1 MSSCLSGGGGR
12 TYGFD
17 LEIVKSQSNN
27 TATRS
32 TSTASHSSSS
42 QSSTVSESINSPLSI
57 STRKPRT
64 PRKRPHQTY
73 NEAAALLSTVYPNIF
88 STKTLS
94 KSSLNPSKTPNNSN
108 NNNNNTELSE
118 FLPPSPVFDNTEF
131 LIKQQEEVPRSN
143 FFSKTAP
150 IEVSGD
156 FKTAPIDSNSSH
168 GFDEADDFDAESILD
183 EEMEEGID
191 SIMGNLSV
199 NNSNDD
205 GDAPVEELSKHTQFT
220 NNSFNWSFAF
230 RRADDCDYWWRFPTV
245 DVLQISPK
253 FNNNNGSSSSNN
265 NNNAKSSKTKKKKKK
280 LDSIDRGV
288 EEQRMLSNGYSN
300 LGNLSSNSSSN
311 STTSSPSSTTTL
323 SGLLS
328 LKLNYDDVL
337 SAWSGRGSPFSEEI
351 DLSDSDAIAR
361 LVQMEL
367 VLGENGGIREASV
380 MRYREKRRSR
390 LFSKKIRYQVRK
402 VNADRRPRMKARPI
416 C

>member
-32 TSTASHSSSS
+32 TSTASHSSSSS

-94 KSSLNPSKTPNNSN
+94 KSSLNPSKTPNNN

-131 LIKQQEEVPRSN
+131 LIKQQEQVPRSN

-156 FKTAPIDSNSSH
+156 FKTAPIDSNSGH

-199 NNSNDD
+199 NNNSSSNDD
-205 GDAPVEELSKHTQFT
+205 GMRPSRNSANTHNSPTTPSIGASLSGERTIVITGGDSQP
-220 NNSFNWSFAF
+220 SM
-230 RRADDCDYWWRFPTV
+230 
-245 DVLQISPK
+245 
-253 FNNNNGSSSSNN
+253 
-265 NNNAKSSKTKKKKKK
+265 SSK
-280 LDSIDRGV
+280 SRP
-288 EEQRMLSNGYSN
+288 
-300 LGNLSSNSSSN
+300 N
-311 STTSSPSSTTTL
+311 STTMAAAATTTTIMRNL
-323 SGLLS
+323 RRRRRRRRNWTRSIGGSKNRGCS
-328 LKLNYDDVL
+328 LMGTRI
-337 SAWSGRGSPFSEEI
+337 W
-351 DLSDSDAIAR
+351 
-361 LVQMEL
+361 
-367 VLGENGGIREASV
+367 GI
-380 MRYREKRRSR
+380 
-390 LFSKKIRYQVRK
+390 
-402 VNADRRPRMKARPI
+402 
-416 C
+416 